1 MGGMSITHW
10 LIVLV
15 VVVLIFGTKKLKN
28 IGGDLG
34 GALKSFRKSMSED
47 EPPTRLEADPK
58 PGVATEKDA
67 AKDRVE

>member
-47 EPPTRLEADPK
+47 EPTRLEADPK
-58 PGVATEKDA
+58 PEVAAEKEA
-67 AKDRVE
+67 TKDRVE